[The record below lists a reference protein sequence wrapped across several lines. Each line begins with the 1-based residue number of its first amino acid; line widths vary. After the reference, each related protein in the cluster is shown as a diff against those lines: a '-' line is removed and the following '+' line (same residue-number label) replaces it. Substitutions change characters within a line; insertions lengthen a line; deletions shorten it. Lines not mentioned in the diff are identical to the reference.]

1 MIIESLTVVQFIS
14 IYDTTL
20 LTLELIYD
28 LSWI

>member
-1 MIIESLTVVQFIS
+1 MIIESSTVVQFIT
-14 IYDTTL
+14 IYDTVL